1 MKDVLLSVANLSVT
15 LGGVQAVKDFSL
27 DVRDGDSVAM
37 FGPNGAGKTTVVN
50 AITGF
55 APTSD
60 ESKILWLGKPITKA
74 KPYKIA
80 RAGLARTFQNA
91 SGVSDLTIWENVI
104 VANRRA
110 DETVERI
117 LELLDLADL
126 RDRKVADCSLATR
139 KLAGVAMAL
148 VWSPQM
154 LLLDEPLA
162 GLDPS
167 DRDHVVGALKRVCAE
182 GTTIFIIEHDIERAL
197 ELATRVVVLKAG
209 VKVSECAPEDYS
221 EDEFLSGEAADLE
234 REAAT
239 NAEG

>member
-1 MKDVLLSVANLSVT
+1 VSDVLLSVSNLSVT

-27 DVRDGDSVAM
+27 DVAEGDSVAM

-55 APTSD
+55 APTSAS
-60 ESKILWLGKPITKA
+60 SKILWLGSSITKA

-91 SGVSDLTIWENVI
+91 SGVSDLTIWENVV

-110 DETVERI
+110 GDTVESV
-117 LELLDLADL
+117 LQLLDLTDL
-126 RDRKVADCSLATR
+126 RDRKVSDCSLATR

-167 DRDHVVGALKRVCAE
+167 DRDHVVDALKRVCAE

-221 EDEFLSGEAADLE
+221 EDEFLSGSAGEVDE
-234 REAAT
+234 GQVT
-239 NAEG
+239 HAEG